1 MKHVAIIGYGAI
13 ASRVIRAISSSSAIR
28 LGGVI
33 GRAERLAAAREAVG
47 QDVAVVEGIDG
58 LAARPDLVLDCA
70 GHPGLIAHGAGI
82 LKRGI
87 DLVSVSAGALADAE
101 LYETLARTAS
111 ASGARLRIAS
121 GAIGGL
127 DVLSA
132 ARHGG
137 LDRVTYRG
145 RKPVPSWRGTPA
157 ETVLDLDTL
166 ADARTHF
173 RGTARE
179 AARLYPK
186 NANVTA
192 SVALAGI
199 GFDATTVELVAD
211 PTCTSNCHELEA
223 EGAFGTF
230 SLRLNGYQ
238 LADNPKSSALTA
250 MSMINAALALEE
262 PILVA

>member
-13 ASRVIRAISSSSAIR
+13 ASHVIRAISASSTVR

-33 GRAERLAAAREAVG
+33 GRAGRLAAAQEAVG
-47 QDVAVVEGIDG
+47 PNIAVVESIDG
-58 LAARPDLVLDCA
+58 LAIHPDLVLDCA
-70 GHPGLIAHGAGI
+70 GHPGLIAHGAAI
-82 LKRGI
+82 LERGI
-87 DLVSVSAGALADAE
+87 DLVSVSAGALADQE
-101 LYETLARTAS
+101 LYATLERAAS

-127 DVLSA
+127 DLLSA
-132 ARHGG
+132 ARRGG

-145 RKPVPSWRGTPA
+145 RKPVASWRGTLA
-157 ETVLDLDTL
+157 ETVLDLDSL
-166 ADARTHF
+166 ADARIHF

-199 GFDATTVELVAD
+199 GFDATGVELVAD
-211 PTCTSNCHELEA
+211 PACASNCHELEA
-223 EGAFGTF
+223 EGAFGSF

-250 MSMINAALALEE
+250 MSMINAALSLEE